1 MTGQQY
7 LLKAYKM
14 QDFEISE
21 FEHRLDRAQR
31 LMHQEDLPV
40 MLLTTEPEIR
50 YFTGFR
56 TQFWQSPTRPWYL
69 IIPQTGMPT
78 AIIPEIGFDL
88 MQKCWIDDIRCWPAP
103 RPSDDG
109 IKLLES
115 ILLNYTKVGLP
126 MGHETHLQMPLDN
139 FNLLNKNLRIN
150 WHDTTPIIRQ
160 LRMIKSEAE
169 ISLIKRICDIASRS
183 FDKIPEI
190 SSVGQPLSEL
200 FRSFKIDLLNEG
212 ADDIPYLVGGVG
224 EPSYSDVISPP
235 TGRRL
240 SLGETVM
247 LDTGAVYKGYYC
259 DFNRNFAI
267 GEPPSSVKKAYETLW
282 KTTET
287 ALDYIRPGV
296 STSNLFQLMSN
307 TLQTSSSDVGRFG
320 HGLGMQLTEW
330 PSIANWDQT
339 ELVKNMV
346 ITLEPS
352 IHVDGGGVLVTE
364 ENIVVRDGRP
374 ELLSKRAF
382 RDIPIIGL
390 P

>member
-1 MTGQQY
+1 
-7 LLKAYKM
+7 M

-21 FEHRLDRAQR
+21 FEHRLERAQR

-150 WHDTTPIIRQ
+150 WHDTTSIIRQ
-160 LRMIKSEAE
+160 LRMVKSEAE
-169 ISLIKRICDIASRS
+169 ISLIKSSCDIASRS

-190 SSVGQPLSEL
+190 ASVGQPLSEL
-200 FRSFKIDLLNEG
+200 FRSFKIDLLKEG

>member
-1 MTGQQY
+1 
-7 LLKAYKM
+7 
-14 QDFEISE
+14 
-21 FEHRLDRAQR
+21 
-31 LMHQEDLPV
+31 
-40 MLLTTEPEIR
+40 
-50 YFTGFR
+50 
-56 TQFWQSPTRPWYL
+56 
-69 IIPQTGMPT
+69 
-78 AIIPEIGFDL
+78 
-88 MQKCWIDDIRCWPAP
+88 
-103 RPSDDG
+103 
-109 IKLLES
+109 
-115 ILLNYTKVGLP
+115 

>member
-150 WHDTTPIIRQ
+150 WHDTTSIIRQ
-160 LRMIKSEAE
+160 LRMVKSEAE
-169 ISLIKRICDIASRS
+169 ISLIKSSCDIASRS

-190 SSVGQPLSEL
+190 ASVGQPLSEL

>member
-21 FEHRLDRAQR
+21 FEHRLERAQR
-31 LMHQEDLPV
+31 LMHQKDLPV

-169 ISLIKRICDIASRS
+169 ISLIKSSCDIASRS

-190 SSVGQPLSEL
+190 ASVGQPLSEL
-200 FRSFKIDLLNEG
+200 FRSFKIDLLKEG